1 MADTSSVGS
10 WKVYPENIN
19 YVANSSTAEVC
30 NCIRNS
36 TIKPHYKNKGS
47 PYVNI
52 GFPVKKV
59 KLKIVI
65 WSTFMGSLPEGYKI
79 YYKDGDKRN
88 NSLANLECCTPEEH
102 KRTLA
107 ISLQKQGWFAH
118 PKYKNYLAN
127 IEGFVYSLKTENVLK
142 GHLNSSGYIEYNLVE
157 DYFQRKV
164 SGHVFAYECRLQDTI
179 NSKLYHVDH
188 WNQIRDD
195 NSMLNLSK
203 MTHLE
208 HSTKTRKDN
217 PGMGAKGALQ
227 RSKPVVRHS
236 LANEL
241 CKVYIS
247 AASAADDTPN
257 TKSSTIRH
265 CAIKGSKYAGYRW
278 AYKEDDDLEGEYW
291 ATIYKHEQLKGLEVS
306 NKGRMKT
313 TFGIKTIGYKTG
325 NYLSFSV
332 RSQQFRA
339 HYVICYAFHGA
350 PPGIYGRGAIT
361 PDHKDRNCMN
371 NDADNLHWATH
382 AVQSRNKRTVKIVRA
397 IDACTGNIIGEWSCY
412 VDASRELSIDKS
424 SIGRVCRGQQKT
436 AGGMKFEVVLATIT

>member
-1 MADTSSVGS
+1 M
-10 WKVYPENIN
+10 
-19 YVANSSTAEVC
+19 
-30 NCIRNS
+30 
-36 TIKPHYKNKGS
+36 
-47 PYVNI
+47 
-52 GFPVKKV
+52 
-59 KLKIVI
+59 
-65 WSTFMGSLPEGYKI
+65 
-79 YYKDGDKRN
+79 
-88 NSLANLECCTPEEH
+88 
-102 KRTLA
+102 
-107 ISLQKQGWFAH
+107 
-118 PKYKNYLAN
+118 AN
-127 IEGFVYSLKTENVLK
+127 IEGFIYSLKTESFLK
-142 GHLNSSGYIEYNLVE
+142 GHLKSSGYIEYNLVE
-157 DYFQRKV
+157 NYFQRKV

-179 NSKLYHVDH
+179 DSKLYHVDH

-217 PGMGAKGALQ
+217 PG
-227 RSKPVVRHS
+227 
-236 LANEL
+236 
-241 CKVYIS
+241 
-247 AASAADDTPN
+247 
-257 TKSSTIRH
+257 IRH

-332 RSQQFRA
+332 RNQQFRA

-412 VDASRELSIDKS
+412 VDASRELGIDKS

-436 AGGMKFEVVLATIT
+436 AGGLKFEVVLATIT